1 MYNYTHEGEYHM
13 ELTWYGL
20 SCFRITERKQT
31 TIVTDPYKGNIGL
44 PTLKLK
50 SDVVTIS
57 HDAKGHNN
65 IRGVSGLHHCLSGP
79 GEYEIGGVFITGIRT
94 TNDAKSNQNVI
105 YVFDYDG
112 LTIAHLGDMQSVP
125 TQTQIEAL
133 EQVNVLLVPVG
144 GGNSLT
150 AAQASEL
157 VSMLEPNIVVPMH
170 YRLPGLKLE
179 LENVDRFLKEM
190 GATDPSEE
198 NSLRITKARLPDE
211 TETVLLTPK
220 V

>member
-1 MYNYTHEGEYHM
+1 M

-20 SCFRITERKQT
+20 SCFRFTERKLT
-31 TIVTDPYKGNIGL
+31 TVVTDPYNGHLGL

-50 SDVVTIS
+50 ADVVTIS
-57 HDAKGHNN
+57 HDARGHNYVD
-65 IRGVSGLHHCLSGP
+65 GVSGIAHQLTGP

-94 TNDAKSNQNVI
+94 ISDAKTNRNVI

-125 TQTQIEAL
+125 SQTQIEAL

-144 GGNSLT
+144 GGKSLN

-157 VSMLEPNIVVPMH
+157 VSMLEPNIVIPMH
-170 YRLPGLKLE
+170 YRLPQLQLE
-179 LENVDRFLKEM
+179 LDEVDRFLKEM
-190 GATDPSEE
+190 GVTDIRQEE
-198 NSLRITKARLPDE
+198 SLKITLANVPEE
-211 TETVLLTPK
+211 TETVLLMPRI
-220 V
+220 

>member
-1 MYNYTHEGEYHM
+1 M

-20 SCFRITERKQT
+20 SCFRLTERKFT
-31 TIVTDPYKGNIGL
+31 TVVTDPYNGHLGL

-50 SDVVTIS
+50 ADVVTVS
-57 HDAKGHNN
+57 HDARGHNFVE
-65 IRGVSGLHHCLSGP
+65 GVTGATHQLTGP

-94 TNDAKSNQNVI
+94 ISDAKSNQNVI

-112 LTIAHLGDMQSVP
+112 LTVAHLGDMQSVP
-125 TQTQIEAL
+125 SQTQIEAL

-144 GGNSLT
+144 SGKSLN

-157 VSMLEPNIVVPMH
+157 VSMIEPNIVVPMH
-170 YRLPGLKLE
+170 YRLPQLE
-179 LENVDRFLKEM
+179 LELDEVDRFLKEM
-190 GATDPSEE
+190 GVSDVRQEE
-198 NSLRITKARLPDE
+198 SLKITLANIPEE

-220 V
+220 LV